1 MRCPG
6 LSSCACST
14 SVYSASGTCHVAA
27 PRSAIV
33 RASEEASRAPGAVSG
48 SRSTEPVR
56 RARRREADPRFVR
69 IVLAEVPH
77 APGVGRVAAVADQA
91 CERLLAARL
100 RAPRR
105 SVLPRRPRTSPPGEI
120 PAARGAPVSQSRAPA
135 RAPRRGPSA
144 DRWRRAETPPR
155 TGSAPRRSR
164 APPGARTK
172 SRRAASASWVT
183 VYAPGRPG
191 VCVQPAAAAS
201 ATASRAGRPW
211 PAVRRVSNRPCII
224 SRTYLNRPA
233 DALAGR
239 DAGRVGGG
247 SAWRECVVGGE
258 CCGSELR
265 QRCGFRR

>member
-1 MRCPG
+1 MATPAGVKRI
-6 LSSCACST
+6 
-14 SVYSASGTCHVAA
+14 HV
-27 PRSAIV
+27 SF
-33 RASEEASRAPGAVSG
+33 G
-48 SRSTEPVR
+48 SRSGSAG
-56 RARRREADPRFVR
+56 RARCRARSGRPGSGVR
-69 IVLAEVPH
+69 TP
-77 APGVGRVAAVADQA
+77 P
-91 CERLLAARL
+91 CRLL

-105 SVLPRRPRTSPPGEI
+105 SGTSSSPPNV
-120 PAARGAPVSQSRAPA
+120 AAWRNPGGPRCSRLAISRA
-135 RAPRRGPSA
+135 RPSA
-144 DRWRRAETPPR
+144 SPR
-155 TGSAPRRSR
+155 SIRRSMETSGN
-164 APPGARTK
+164 AAENWL
-172 SRRAASASWVT
+172 RAATIASTARSANEIQKNGFRVMGDSVC
-183 VYAPGRPG
+183 AGRPG

-211 PAVRRVSNRPCII
+211 PAVRRVRRPCII